1 LARLRGGL
9 CLASSVR
16 WLVGWLAGSAP
27 SFWLGAALR
36 WTLVCAA
43 AAAAAVDKSIG
54 NAAVPLCLCLL
65 DSLFFFFFY
74 LLFIYI
80 FTNLIPPPQNP
91 ICFV

>member
-16 WLVGWLAGSAP
+16 CVGWLAGSAS

-36 WTLVCAA
+36 WKLVCAA

-74 LLFIYI
+74 LLFI
-80 FTNLIPPPQNP
+80 
-91 ICFV
+91 